1 MINFRN
7 SFLRFI
13 NSISDKNL
21 GYMSIFTFSTVLIIT
36 IIFVFEVISL
46 SFHTLLLT
54 KTIIFF
60 TPVLVFL
67 VFLMLIPFGMLILTI
82 ALQDLIKRGKIKVE
96 SE

>member
-13 NSISDKNL
+13 NSISDKGL
-21 GYMSIFTFSTVLIIT
+21 ARLSIFIFSTVLIIT
-36 IIFVFEVISL
+36 IIFVFEIINL
-46 SFHTLLLT
+46 PFHTLLLT

-67 VFLMLIPFGMLILTI
+67 VFLILIPFGMLILTI
-82 ALQDLIKRGKIKVE
+82 ALQDLIKRGKIKVK

>member
-13 NSISDKNL
+13 NSISDKGL
-21 GYMSIFTFSTVLIIT
+21 ARLSIFTFSTVLIIT
-36 IIFVFEVISL
+36 IIFVFEIINL
-46 SFHTLLLT
+46 PFHTLLLT